1 MTRNPPTNRP
11 TELDRSPDVPRGWAL
26 PMLMNLEN
34 TADRRLIGP
43 LAMASAERRSAVFAA
58 LAKLQDRDQAETPAT
73 IRNLAP
79 EALVQWLLTA
89 APREIVETCHGAI
102 PALAASVAKTGG
114 DPLDAPA
121 DYGHIAAILT
131 GTTRRARR
139 QATCLRQSRR
149 ITSDYLRSLDLL
161 RDAYLRPGVVAAIG
175 GAAMARQVE
184 QASEVLTRGCL
195 ALPDH
200 VLAQSLE
207 QRGVDDLRAWVTRM
221 LLRYGYALCDLEDDA
236 DLSFLRTAED
246 FRACGQRYRNCLDD
260 ERAGK
265 ITNAALG
272 VTAYAEWHAAPAVV
286 ELVRMHDGAEM
297 FWACDGIYGAGNEPV
312 PVSVQRAIRAHLR
325 ERGIRSLALAH
336 RADVEPMAVQRLADI
351 DPVAYLWFDSA
362 AR

>member
-1 MTRNPPTNRP
+1 MTKNPPTNRRAD
-11 TELDRSPDVPRGWAL
+11 LGRSPDVPRGWAL
-26 PMLMNLEN
+26 PMLMDIEN

-43 LAMASAERRSAVFAA
+43 LAVASAERRSAVFAA

-73 IRNLAP
+73 IRSLAP
-79 EALVQWLLTA
+79 EVLVEWLLTA
-89 APREIVETCHGAI
+89 TPREIVETCHGAI
-102 PALAASVAKTGG
+102 PALAATVAKTGSS
-114 DPLDAPA
+114 PLDAPA
-121 DYGHIAAILT
+121 DYGRIVSILT

-161 RDAYLRPGVVAAIG
+161 RDAYLRPSVVAAIG

-184 QASEVLTRGCL
+184 QASEVLTRACL
-195 ALPDH
+195 GLPDH

-207 QRGVDDLRAWVTRM
+207 QRGADDLRAWVTRM

-236 DLSFLRTAED
+236 DLSFLRTGDD

-272 VTAYAEWHAAPAVV
+272 VTAYAEWRAAPVVV
-286 ELVRMHDGAEM
+286 ELVRLHDGAET
-297 FWACDGIYGAGNEPV
+297 FWVCDGIYGVANEPA
-312 PVSVQRAIRAHLR
+312 PVTVQRAIRAHLR
-325 ERGIRSLALAH
+325 QRGIRSLALAH
-336 RADVEPMAVQRLADI
+336 RDCVEPVAVQRLADI
-351 DPVAYLWFDSA
+351 DPVGFLWF
-362 AR
+362 RQE